1 LTFRLPS
8 PVFSSTAL
16 DAPVSTTNPPPA
28 ESPLSTSEPTGLT
41 PGGGKPTSFLRRHGF
56 KTALSIALAIGFVWV
71 LRRGGLPIFPERG
84 VGTHWQRFVHA
95 LSDVRWDLYALHVGL
110 LLVLHTFRAVRWRH
124 LLHPIAPDV
133 SNKRVLAASWIGFTA
148 ILLLPLRAGEIVRPY
163 LIRDGKKI
171 SLSAALGTMGAERVI
186 DGLVVT
192 LVLAG
197 ALVFVP
203 KLDPLPQSFGE
214 LHIPVAAIPAAGYV
228 ALVIFVCAFVA
239 MAVFY
244 FARDFAR
251 RLVHATIGRI
261 NEKLG
266 ERLAR
271 IVEGIASGLHF
282 LAGARHAVPFLLET
296 LAYWTL
302 NATMMWV
309 LGLACG
315 LPMTFGIA
323 CSVMGVLAVGILVPA
338 GPGLFG
344 AFQAATYGALA
355 MYFSPSMITDQGAVY
370 VFLLYATQFVWGLIA
385 AGVGTALDPKMWKRA
400 EATVQQVA

>member
-1 LTFRLPS
+1 LPS
-8 PVFSSTAL
+8 PAFSSTAL
-16 DAPVSTTNPPPA
+16 DQPPVDAPKP
-28 ESPLSTSEPTGLT
+28 
-41 PGGGKPTSFLRRHGF
+41 KPTSFLRRHGV
-56 KTALSIALAIGFVWV
+56 KTVFSIVIALAFAWV
-71 LRRGGLPIFPERG
+71 LRRGGLPLIPSAASF
-84 VGTHWQRFVHA
+84 A
-95 LSDVRWDLYALHVGL
+95 KVRWDLFALHVAML
-110 LLVLHTFRAVRWRH
+110 VVLHTVRAVRWRH

-186 DGLVVT
+186 DGLGVT

-203 KLDPLPQSFGE
+203 KLDPLPKTFGE
-214 LHIPVAAIPAAGYV
+214 LKIPVAAIPAAGYV
-228 ALVIFVCAFVA
+228 ALAVFVCAFIA

-261 NEKLG
+261 NAKLG
-266 ERLAR
+266 DRIAQ

-282 LAGARHAVPFLLET
+282 LADARHAIPFVLET
-296 LAYWTL
+296 MVYWSM
-302 NATMMWV
+302 NAAMMWV

-323 CSVMGVLAVGILVPA
+323 CAVMGVLAVGILVPA

-355 MYFSPSMITDQGAVY
+355 MYYAPDVITGQGAVY
-370 VFLLYATQFVWGLIA
+370 VFLLYATQFVWNLIA
-385 AGVGTALDPKMWKRA
+385 AGIGAAIDPKMIKSA
-400 EATVQQVA
+400 ETTVQQVA